1 MRYYEVRLG
10 ALSPKNR
17 LRDRRRQLENIEERM
32 RNILKSRIGGER
44 MRASDVS
51 RRMSLMAERT
61 LRQRQKK
68 YSMLVERMR
77 GLNPLD
83 RLKAGFSFVSD
94 EEGRAITRISGV
106 KAGQILNIHVTDGVI
121 KAGVQETSGRNI
133 SE

>member
-1 MRYYEVRLG
+1 
-10 ALSPKNR
+10 
-17 LRDRRRQLENIEERM
+17 M
-32 RNILKSRIGGER
+32 RNILKNRIGGER

>member
-1 MRYYEVRLG
+1 
-10 ALSPKNR
+10 
-17 LRDRRRQLENIEERM
+17 
-32 RNILKSRIGGER
+32 